1 MYISV
6 EIPFGEATATIGG
19 YYYPGESA
27 VMYLS
32 NGDPGYPEEPPEF
45 DIDSFTIGGYD
56 VLSDI
61 QEMYVRDSRG
71 VFIRYLDSIEEMYME
86 KAKESYSSSQL
97 PYED

>member
-19 YYYPGESA
+19 YYYPYMPAQFHVEP
-27 VMYLS
+27 YY
-32 NGDPGYPEEPPEF
+32 PGEPPEF

-56 VLSDI
+56 VLSEI